1 MEVSGDGRSYPHWIS
16 ESKGPAGG
24 AAGEGEGY
32 EAREKTIPLVTPRLL
47 ALCPSP
53 EHSDGSSSA
62 ALKMTTEV
70 FEKRQQYKIVY
81 QQQCL
86 AEQGHFHGAG

>member
-24 AAGEGEGY
+24 AASEGEGY
-32 EAREKTIPLVTPRLL
+32 EAREKTFPLVTPRLWPC
-47 ALCPSP
+47 AARPNIG
-53 EHSDGSSSA
+53 DGSRSA